1 LKFGQHSVL
10 QNGSVFFLSA
20 LRFVS
25 IAASIR
31 MELFRIIS
39 SWTGAQRVKPEALM
53 TRWLCGILTGIVS
66 LMAVPAVIAQTDVPG
81 SKDYPGINRM
91 PGYYISEY
99 QDTPFDSYTF
109 KVAKGTEWVDQT
121 VEGHKIEFR
130 YERPDSVPAP
140 SQLQVI
146 RNYQNAV
153 RKIGGQALYESADH
167 DQTTLRFTKDGKEV
181 WFEISPA
188 NIPSGVFIQ
197 LIVIEKEGMKQD
209 IVLDA
214 QAISDGL
221 SQTGSIAIYGILF
234 DTGKAD
240 LKPESTAAIAEI
252 AKLLKSKP
260 ALKLFVVGHT
270 DLVADVA
277 TNMKLSQ
284 ARAQAVVNALVGQG
298 IAAARLIPFGNG
310 PYSPVAT
317 NKTEEGRAKNR
328 RVQLVEIATQ

>member
-1 LKFGQHSVL
+1 
-10 QNGSVFFLSA
+10 
-20 LRFVS
+20 
-25 IAASIR
+25 
-31 MELFRIIS
+31 
-39 SWTGAQRVKPEALM
+39 M
-53 TRWLCGILTGIVS
+53 TRWLSGALTGIVA
-66 LMAVPAVIAQTDVPG
+66 LMAIPAALAQTDVAG

-99 QDTPFDSYTF
+99 QDTPFDSYAF
-109 KVAKGTEWVDQT
+109 KTAKGTQQVEQT

-130 YERPDSVPAP
+130 YQRPDSVPAP

-153 RKIGGQALYESADH
+153 RKIGGQVLYENGDH
-167 DQTTLRFTKDGKEV
+167 DQTTLRFTKDGKET
-181 WFEISPA
+181 WFEVSPA

-197 LIVIEKEGMKQD
+197 VIVIEKEAMKQD

-214 QAISDGL
+214 QAIADGL

-240 LKPESTAAIAEI
+240 LKPESTAAITEI

-260 ALKLFVVGHT
+260 ALMLFLVGHT

-277 TNMKLSQ
+277 TNIKLSQ

-310 PYSPVAT
+310 PYAPVAT

-328 RVQLVEIATQ
+328 RVELVEIATQ